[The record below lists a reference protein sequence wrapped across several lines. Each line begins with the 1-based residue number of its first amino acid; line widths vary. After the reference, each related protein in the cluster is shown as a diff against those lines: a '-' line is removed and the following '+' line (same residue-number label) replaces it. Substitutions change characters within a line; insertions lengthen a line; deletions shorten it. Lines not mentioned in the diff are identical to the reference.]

1 MSRRARIRERGRKNV
16 VATADKLYV
25 SVASNSNAAENGIEK
40 EDGRAAIGE
49 IDPQTGAHRIFAYGL
64 RNPVGMAWEPET
76 KALWVAVNER
86 DELGSDLVPDYV
98 RSFSCALWAAGRPAL
113 QSMC

>member
-49 IDPQTGAHRIFAYGL
+49 IDPQTGAHRIFASGL
-64 RNPVGMAWEPET
+64 RNPVGMAWQPET
-76 KALWVAVNER
+76 GALWVAVNER
-86 DELGSDLVPDYV
+86 DELGSDLLPDYR
-98 RSFSCALWAAGRPAL
+98 RSFSCPLWAAGRPAL